1 MISSLL
7 ILISNYMEAFGYEP
21 FIKDIML
28 MSLNALLEG
37 IVIDIPIICLIAWR
51 ATNGN
56 NK

>member
-7 ILISNYMEAFGYEP
+7 ILISNYMEAFGHEP

-37 IVIDIPIICLIAWR
+37 IVIDAPIGGLIMWR
-51 ATNGN
+51 VIYGD